1 MEICTT
7 GKRYS
12 AQEAQQMG
20 MICYAVDDVQLAETT
35 DKLVKEIQACS
46 PLIIRLNKRAVKKHL
61 GMALPQAIESVSD
74 LFLNSL
80 MKTEDVLEGIKSFEE
95 KRKPVWKNK

>member
-1 MEICTT
+1 
-7 GKRYS
+7 
-12 AQEAQQMG
+12 MG
-20 MICYAVDDVQLAETT
+20 MVSYAVADDRLAAAT
-35 DKLVKEIQACS
+35 DSLVKEIQYNS

-61 GMALPQAIESVSD
+61 GMPMPNAIESVSD

-80 MKTEDVLEGIKSFEE
+80 MKTEDVLEGIASFEE